1 MARSLK
7 SCPTTVCVALD
18 SVIRNFSKFS
28 EIKARYVVQEFLP
41 SSKSGS
47 THTAFHI
54 VAGRFGTRRRKTKFL
69 RHLLPKLSP
78 SQRQFGLRLRCLF
91 YAASKKAAQRS
102 AAQRNSF
109 LDGWTQKQT
118 FSAATPTRPDS
129 FGPVSPWGAMIL
141 ALLLNI
147 QRALNRVR

>member
-102 AAQRNSF
+102 ATLFLMDGPKSKHFPQRRPPDRTL
-109 LDGWTQKQT
+109 LDR
-118 FSAATPTRPDS
+118 S
-129 FGPVSPWGAMIL
+129 VSHLGA
-141 ALLLNI
+141 
-147 QRALNRVR
+147 R